1 MNNQSKILIYQT
13 DDGNTKIQVQLD
25 EHTVWLTQADMV
37 ELFQTSKQN
46 ISLHIKNIFEEGELV
61 ENSVVKEYLTTAADG
76 KNYKT
81 KFYSLDVII
90 SVGYRVKS
98 LRGTQFRM
106 WATARLREYLIKG
119 FTMNDDLL
127 KGGGGYFDELLDRIR
142 DIRSSEKVFYRKVLE
157 IYATSIDY
165 APAAEITQQFFQ
177 TVQNKLHWAAHGH
190 TAAEIIY
197 QRANA
202 HLPFMG
208 LQVFKGKQP
217 TKQEIGVAKNY
228 LTAEELAV
236 LNRLVSAYLDIAE
249 VNAMQRKPMRMN
261 DWIEVLDGFI
271 QMSRQ
276 DVLTHAG
283 TISAALAGQKALAEY
298 EAYKGKTAD
307 ELSAVEKQFIASI
320 EQAEIQL
327 RKLKRKWANGNSFR
341 PGPRQ
346 TLLSMPMSFKDVASH
361 KGLLKIGYTD
371 RDAAKRIKEQLG
383 MNTANNEADGIFLAN
398 KIIKLLIGHLQRN

>member
-1 MNNQSKILIYQT
+1 MSDILIYQT
-13 DDGNTKIQVQLD
+13 EDGLTKIQVQLAGD
-25 EHTVWLTQADMV
+25 TVWLTQADMV
-37 ELFQTSKQN
+37 ELFQSSKAN
-46 ISLHIKNIFEEGELV
+46 ISEHIKHIFEEGEL
-61 ENSVVKEYLTTAADG
+61 EEISVVRKFRTTAADG
-76 KNYKT
+76 KNYSVNN
-81 KFYSLDVII
+81 YNLDVVI

-165 APAAEITQQFFQ
+165 AQAAEITQQFFQ

-202 HLPFMG
+202 QLPFMG
-208 LQVFKGKQP
+208 LQAFKGKQP
-217 TKQEIGVAKNY
+217 TKHEIGVAKNY

-320 EQAEIQL
+320 EQAQNEL
-327 RKLKRKWANGNSFR
+327 RKLKRK
-341 PGPRQ
+341 
-346 TLLSMPMSFKDVASH
+346 
-361 KGLLKIGYTD
+361 
-371 RDAAKRIKEQLG
+371 
-383 MNTANNEADGIFLAN
+383 
-398 KIIKLLIGHLQRN
+398 